1 MDTRSFINRETAL
14 GRLSDAIAIN
24 PIKEIPVATSTHHR
38 WIDIAPEQL
47 NPLMTRQYVVGAN
60 TMLARL
66 VLKKGAQVPMHNH
79 MNEQISQVVA
89 GSLIFRI
96 EGNEV
101 TVRAGEVLCI
111 PPHVPHE
118 VIALED
124 SVALDIFNP
133 PRQDWIDGNDAYLRS
148 AEPTAGAK

>member
-1 MDTRSFINRETAL
+1 MQSHEGIR
-14 GRLSDAIAIN
+14 IN
-24 PIKEIPVATSTHHR
+24 PTKEKTVPTSTHHR
-38 WIDIAPEQL
+38 WADVAPEQM
-47 NPLMTRQYVVGAN
+47 NPLVTRQYVVGAN

-66 VLKKGAQVPMHNH
+66 VLKKGAHVPVHKH

-89 GSLIFRI
+89 GALDFLL
-96 EGNEV
+96 EGKRV
-101 TVRAGEVLCI
+101 TVRAGEILCI

-133 PRQDWIDGNDAYLRS
+133 PRQDWIDGDDAYLRS
-148 AEPTAGAK
+148 GEATAKEA